1 MLDNPTLEEKEALS
15 GFMKK
20 DYSKS
25 KSITVNLKK
34 FQKRLDETRFV
45 GVTIKDLLEN
55 YYKENILSNQKLEEI
70 YNKKLNLFFEEILFE
85 FKNKKSANIL
95 NKILLEKS
103 ENYIKIKSDY
113 NKNNKILKESLI
125 SVMKAIDNLPKNP
138 QSLPIFATNITGNP
152 HYFDR
157 NNLAGK
163 LLIIFLEEIE
173 PEKIKRKN
181 AEELSELYYKNN
193 LLIDEMSNMVLAV
206 NLIGYVQA
214 EYAKNEGYQ
223 EIPKEAKDDVKYETQ
238 YEVHQENYDEFQPKV
253 QYEVH
258 QGWLEFYKKCEPFQI
273 TLYNLTKI
281 KRVETEQK
289 RCLVVEN
296 PAVFTALISNEKMR
310 DFPIVCT
317 YGQVK
322 LAGIILLDYLVKSG
336 TTLYYSGD
344 IDPEGML
351 IADRLKSRYKD
362 NLQFIGFDE
371 KTYKSNKSTVK
382 ISDSRLKKLKLLKD
396 KTLQVLAQMVEQ
408 EGIAAYEEMN
418 VMEIIERLV

>member
-1 MLDNPTLEEKEALS
+1 MIEKHLGAIILDNPTLEEKEAIS

-34 FQKRLDETRFV
+34 FQKRLDETRFQ

-55 YYKENILSNQKLEEI
+55 YYNENILSNQKLEEI
-70 YNKKLNLFFEEILFE
+70 YNEKLNIFFEEILLN

-95 NKILLEKS
+95 NKILFEKS

-125 SVMKAIDNLPKNP
+125 SVMKGIDNLPKYP
-138 QSLPIFATNITGNP
+138 QSLPIFSTNITGNP
-152 HYFDR
+152 HYFDK

-163 LLIIFLEEIE
+163 LLIIFLEENE

-181 AEELSELYYKNN
+181 VEELSELYYKNN
-193 LLIDEMSNMVLAV
+193 LLIDEMSNMVLGV
-206 NLIGYVQA
+206 NLIGHVERSKEMQQEFRE
-214 EYAKNEGYQ
+214 EYKCDVNYEFKQ
-223 EIPKEAKDDVKYETQ
+223 E
-238 YEVHQENYDEFQPKV
+238 V
-253 QYEVH
+253 QYDVH
-258 QGWLEFYKKCEPFQI
+258 QGWLEFYKKHEPFQI
-273 TLYNLTKI
+273 TLYNLTKVKRIETNI
-281 KRVETEQK
+281 KK
-289 RCLVVEN
+289 CLVVEN
-296 PAVFTALISNEKMR
+296 PAVFTALISDENMR

-351 IADRLKSRYKD
+351 IADRLKNRFKESLK
-362 NLQFIGFDE
+362 FIGFDI
-371 KTYKSNKSTVK
+371 KTYLLNKSNVK

-396 KTLQVLAQMVEQ
+396 KELQILAEMVEQ
-408 EGIAAYEEMN
+408 ETTAAYEEKN
-418 VMEIIERLV
+418 IRWIIEKFYYSNK

>member
-1 MLDNPTLEEKEALS
+1 MIEKHLGAIVLDNPTLEEKEAIS

-25 KSITVNLKK
+25 KSITINLKK
-34 FQKRLDETRFV
+34 FQKRLDETRFE

-55 YYKENILSNQKLEEI
+55 YYNENILSNQKLEEI
-70 YNKKLNLFFEEILFE
+70 YNEKLNLFFEEILVE
-85 FKNKKSANIL
+85 FKDKNSANIL
-95 NKILLEKS
+95 NKILFEKS

-125 SVMKAIDNLPKNP
+125 SVMKGIDNLPKNP
-138 QSLPIFATNITGNP
+138 QSLPIFSTNITGNP
-152 HYFDR
+152 HYFDK

-163 LLIIFLEEIE
+163 LLIIFLEEKE

-193 LLIDEMSNMVLAV
+193 LLIDEMSNMVLGV
-206 NLIGYVQA
+206 NLIGYVEKSKEMQQ
-214 EYAKNEGYQ
+214 EIKEENEGNLN
-223 EIPKEAKDDVKYETQ
+223 YEFKQ
-238 YEVHQENYDEFQPKV
+238 DV
-253 QYEVH
+253 QYDIH
-258 QGWLEFYKKCEPFQI
+258 QGWLEFYKKHEPFQI
-273 TLYNLTKI
+273 TLYNLTKVKQIETNI
-281 KRVETEQK
+281 KK
-289 RCLVVEN
+289 CLVVEN

-310 DFPIVCT
+310 EFPIVCT

-351 IADRLKSRYKD
+351 IADRLKSRFKE
-362 NLQFIGFDE
+362 NLQFIGFDIE
-371 KTYKSNKSTVK
+371 TYLLNKSTVK
-382 ISDSRLKKLKLLKD
+382 ISDSRLKKIKLLKD
-396 KTLQVLAQMVEQ
+396 KDLQALAEVVEK
-408 EGIAAYEEMN
+408 EGMAAYEEMN
-418 VMEIIERLV
+418 IMRIIRKF